1 LAKTLGKIVV
11 IEEAR
16 HKIRQNA
23 GLPLG
28 IDLGI
33 LAEFAVR
40 KSAAL
45 SRL

>member
-1 LAKTLGKIVV
+1 MKCQPRQNIFILAKTFGKIVV

-28 IDLGI
+28 IDLLG
-33 LAEFAVR
+33 
-40 KSAAL
+40 
-45 SRL
+45 SR